1 MQNDLCFNCGKQG
14 HWVRS
19 CPSISP
25 RKSPPPA
32 AGNSRDYPEIQCRC
46 GKGPCVVKVSNSV
59 KNPGRKY
66 YSCPVQG
73 AEGCRFFIKWVDE
86 VKDAGQKP
94 YEVKDTGQKPYPKCS
109 CGAGTCKKENKFSG
123 PNVGR
128 SYFVCPIKKGLGAC
142 PFFQWEDTQADAKV
156 NEHRDESKGY
166 SASLS
171 AGDSPQSDNLS
182 VEHPGRLE
190 FGLPKVD
197 NANFFSN
204 STVSPMLSAQDD
216 VLLTESHESGKNSD
230 SLSANQHDPSPF
242 VAPEHENSV
251 LDSAKG
257 NLVVQE
263 AESWDSMVGK
273 AAVVRLMSRSVIHCY
288 QTEFFRE
295 ISFAAATN
303 GDIVYQ
309 SLALH
314 ILGWL
319 GRLAFPPSRCLT
331 DRPPAPFFCVIF
343 PSFNPIFV
351 PQDEA
356 TLFPGVSNTE
366 DDKVSPSTPGQDLQV
381 WNGDLQKSSALKRS
395 STTMDENVR
404 STMKRFLQDTAL
416 CFNQILMNQNSTDQS
431 DPDSIIRGVSELFS
445 VCESIASNPV
455 TKSLK
460 EYVDSNLRFGA
471 IERSVC
477 NEHSMEELLD
487 SYNEEKDR
495 FDDISKVYEKAVA
508 DLEASIERGQSL
520 QEEASRL
527 RDKLSQIENQVS
539 CCQAETSEHKI
550 RVDFISRDKLE
561 SKKSMEKAEEAL
573 ELCKQKEEELL
584 AAKAALE
591 KIYQCSSQEV
601 CGLHP
606 RKRRR
611 LLFSQ

>member
-171 AGDSPQSDNLS
+171 AGDSSQSDNLS

-204 STVSPMLSAQDD
+204 STISPMLSTQDD
-216 VLLTESHESGKNSD
+216 VLLTERHESGKNSD

-303 GDIVYQ
+303 
-309 SLALH
+309 
-314 ILGWL
+314 
-319 GRLAFPPSRCLT
+319 
-331 DRPPAPFFCVIF
+331 
-343 PSFNPIFV
+343 
-351 PQDEA
+351 
-356 TLFPGVSNTE
+356 
-366 DDKVSPSTPGQDLQV
+366 
-381 WNGDLQKSSALKRS
+381 
-395 STTMDENVR
+395 
-404 STMKRFLQDTAL
+404 
-416 CFNQILMNQNSTDQS
+416 
-431 DPDSIIRGVSELFS
+431 RGVAFFFPLFR
-445 VCESIASNPV
+445 ND
-455 TKSLK
+455 
-460 EYVDSNLRFGA
+460 Y
-471 IERSVC
+471 
-477 NEHSMEELLD
+477 
-487 SYNEEKDR
+487 
-495 FDDISKVYEKAVA
+495 
-508 DLEASIERGQSL
+508 
-520 QEEASRL
+520 
-527 RDKLSQIENQVS
+527 
-539 CCQAETSEHKI
+539 
-550 RVDFISRDKLE
+550 
-561 SKKSMEKAEEAL
+561 
-573 ELCKQKEEELL
+573 
-584 AAKAALE
+584 
-591 KIYQCSSQEV
+591 
-601 CGLHP
+601 
-606 RKRRR
+606 
-611 LLFSQ
+611 

>member
-1 MQNDLCFNCGKQG
+1 MQNDLSFNCGKQG
-14 HWVRS
+14 LWVGS

-59 KNPGRKY
+59 NNPGRRY

-73 AEGCRFFIKWVDE
+73 AERCRFFKWVDE
-86 VKDAGQKP
+86 MKDA
-94 YEVKDTGQKPYPKCS
+94 GQKPYPKCS
-109 CGAGTCKKENKFSG
+109 CGAGTCKKEKKFSG
-123 PNVGR
+123 PNAGR

-142 PFFQWEDTQADAKV
+142 PFFQWEDTQSDTKV
-156 NEHRDESKGY
+156 NEHGDESKGY
-166 SASLS
+166 STSLS
-171 AGDSPQSDNLS
+171 VGDSHKTFDIVNNDLCKSDNLS
-182 VEHPGRLE
+182 VEHPERLE

-197 NANFFSN
+197 NANIFSN
-204 STVSPMLSAQDD
+204 STISPMLSAQDD

-303 GDIVYQ
+303 RDIVYQ

-351 PQDEA
+351 PQDGA
-356 TLFPGVSNTE
+356 TLFPEGSADLSCCVSNTD
-366 DDKVSPSTPGQDLQV
+366 DDKVSPSTPRQDLQL

-404 STMKRFLQDTAL
+404 STMKRFLRDTAL
-416 CFNQILMNQNSTDQS
+416 RFHQILMNQNSTDQS

-477 NEHSMEELLD
+477 NEHSLEELIE

-495 FDDISKVYEKAVA
+495 FADISKLYGKAVT
-508 DLEASIERGQSL
+508 DLEASIECGQSL

-539 CCQAETSEHKI
+539 CCQAETSEHKF
-550 RVDFISRDKLE
+550 RVDVISRDMLE

-591 KIYQCSSQEV
+591 KARIQLQQQC
-601 CGLHP
+601 CI
-606 RKRRR
+606 
-611 LLFSQ
+611 

>member
-123 PNVGR
+123 PN
-128 SYFVCPIKKGLGAC
+128 GLGAC

-171 AGDSPQSDNLS
+171 AGDSSQSDNLS

-204 STVSPMLSAQDD
+204 STISPMLSTQDD
-216 VLLTESHESGKNSD
+216 VLLTERHESGKNSD

-303 GDIVYQ
+303 RDNVYQ

-591 KIYQCSSQEV
+591 KARIQLQQQC
-601 CGLHP
+601 CI
-606 RKRRR
+606 
-611 LLFSQ
+611 